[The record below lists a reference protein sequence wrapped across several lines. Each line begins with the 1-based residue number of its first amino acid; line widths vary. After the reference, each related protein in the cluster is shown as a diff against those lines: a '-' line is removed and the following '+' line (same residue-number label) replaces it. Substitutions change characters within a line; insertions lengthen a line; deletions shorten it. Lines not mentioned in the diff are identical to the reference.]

1 MENNIVVVEEKRR
14 EKIGKRREIK
24 SERHIILGIFMKIS
38 CLMYV
43 IIINEYIDEM

>member
-1 MENNIVVVEEKRR
+1 MENNIVEEEKRR

-24 SERHIILGIFMKIS
+24 SERHIILGIFMEIA

-43 IIINEYIDEM
+43 IIINEYIDEI